1 MVKFIKPGR
10 IVVILNGRFAGKK
23 AVICK
28 AFDDG
33 SKERAFSHALIAGIE
48 KTPLKVTKHMS
59 KKKIEKR
66 TRVKTFVK
74 YVNLKH
80 VMPTRYTTDII
91 DTKSVTEAALVNPE
105 TRKEAKKA
113 LAATLQQKAVKVADA
128 KKDVAFLR
136 TKLRF

>member
-1 MVKFIKPGR
+1 MVKFIKSGR

-28 AFDDG
+28 AFDNG
-33 SKERAFSHALIAGIE
+33 TKERAFPHVLVAGVE
-48 KTPLKVTKHMS
+48 RAPLKVTKHMS

-80 VMPTRYTTDII
+80 VMPTRYVTDII
-91 DTKSVTEAALVNPE
+91 DTKAVNEASTQAEN
-105 TRKEAKKA
+105 RKETKKA
-113 LAATLQQKAVKVADA
+113 LATTLQQKAVKVNDN
-128 KKDVAFLR
+128 KKETAFLR